1 MPIHI
6 GELPEGYNENNLR
19 ITGQF
24 SNNSPNDFKK
34 QAHESEMQS
43 SANAMTTMVE
53 TMHFGGGFNDQSMG
67 QR

>member
-6 GELPEGYNENNLR
+6 GEPPEGYSDLR
-19 ITGQF
+19 MTGQF
-24 SNNSPNDFKK
+24 SNNSPENFKK

-53 TMHFGGGFNDQSMG
+53 TMHFGGVFNDQS

>member
-1 MPIHI
+1 
-6 GELPEGYNENNLR
+6 LR